1 MAIRC
6 LIFICLLGSAF
17 TSVAA
22 PDQYWIKFDEYSNIS
37 WKEETRRLGDFITQL
52 KHTEYA
58 HAYLVV
64 YGGRRSCPDEARLRA
79 ERVKNYILRSGV
91 ISAERIT
98 IIDAGYREQWSIALE
113 IGVVGGAQLAKELV
127 QQVEASISKDQV
139 KILKR
144 CEKSLSQ
151 SHSRSN
157 KQLVKTLKS

>member
-6 LIFICLLGSAF
+6 LVFICLLGSAF

-37 WKEETRRLGDFITQL
+37 WKEETRRLGYFITQL
-52 KHTEYA
+52 KNTNNA

-64 YGGRRSCPDEARLRA
+64 YGGHRSCPDEARLRA
-79 ERVKNYILRSGV
+79 ERVKKYILRSGV

-98 IIDAGYREQWSIALE
+98 IIDVGYREQWSIALH
-113 IGVVGGAQLAKELV
+113 IGFVGGLPLTKELA
-127 QQVEASISKDQV
+127 QKVEASISKSQV
-139 KILKR
+139 RIRKR
-144 CEKSLSQ
+144 CEESLSP

-157 KQLVKTLKS
+157 E

>member
-17 TSVAA
+17 TSVAS

-37 WKEETRRLGDFITQL
+37 WKEETRRLGNFITQL
-52 KHTEYA
+52 KNTSNA

-79 ERVKNYILRSGV
+79 ERVKNYILKSGV
-91 ISAERIT
+91 LPAERIT
-98 IIDAGYREQWSIALE
+98 IIDAGYREQWSIALH
-113 IGVVGGAQLAKELV
+113 IGFVGGVPLTKELE
-127 QQVEASISKDQV
+127 QKTELSISKSQV

-157 KQLVKTLKS
+157 K